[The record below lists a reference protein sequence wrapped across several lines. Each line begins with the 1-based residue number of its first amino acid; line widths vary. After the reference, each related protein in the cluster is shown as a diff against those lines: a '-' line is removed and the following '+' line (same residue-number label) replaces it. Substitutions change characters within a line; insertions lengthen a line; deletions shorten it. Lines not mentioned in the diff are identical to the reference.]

1 MIKYLLIPLG
11 PMFTASAQIVLK
23 KASSY
28 SNWTKEWIFFI
39 LLSSLFYGVSF
50 FIYMNLLRMYPIS
63 KIYPLLTVITIALI
77 TIYGIIIGEAFPI
90 RHIAG
95 IALGAGAIYL
105 LLS

>member
-1 MIKYLLIPLG
+1 MLKYLLIPIG
-11 PMFTASAQIVLK
+11 PIFTASAQIVLK

-28 SNWTKEWIFFI
+28 SNWTKEWIIFI
-39 LLSSLFYGVSF
+39 LLSSVLYAVSF
-50 FIYMNLLRMYPIS
+50 FIYMNLLRMHPIS

-77 TIYGIIIGEAFPI
+77 TAYGFIIGESIQI

-95 IALGAGAIYL
+95 VLLGAGSVYL